1 MAQFKKHFT
10 LAEARALLPE
20 LRKVLAQ
27 AQNCQTRLR
36 TVEDRLAKKT
46 EKIRTDHGSPEVNS
60 MLRHVAQLRSV
71 LHQLDDWGIVV
82 KDLDRGLVDFPHL
95 QDGQE
100 VFLCWEIDEDDI
112 EFWHPL
118 DVGYAGRERLEPPG

>member
-1 MAQFKKHFT
+1 MPEYAKHFT

-20 LRKVLAQ
+20 LRRVLLRAQ
-27 AQNCQTRLR
+27 DCQTRLR

-46 EKIRTDHGSPEVNS
+46 AKILADHGSPEVNA
-60 MLRHVAQLRSV
+60 MLRHVAQLRS
-71 LHQLDDWGIVV
+71 LLRQLDDWGIVV

-100 VFLCWEIDEDDI
+100 VFLCWELDEDDI
-112 EFWHPL
+112 EFWH
-118 DVGYAGRERLEPPG
+118 DIEAGYAGRERL